1 MLKKIQQRRRSGVP
15 TGETLDMAICAPLLP
30 TDFAPAPRAA
40 LALLVAAA
48 FSLAAPPLAAQTADP
63 TPAPSAAPAPAPAR
77 QKTAVEKR
85 NPAGSP
91 LDTLLNTK
99 LWPDVPEAKDFVK
112 EARPD
117 PDSLSY
123 QPTWGAEP
131 TRPKPRNP
139 AELDTLRREL
149 SGAEASNKARGV
161 IPPAGAQQ

>member
-1 MLKKIQQRRRSGVP
+1 
-15 TGETLDMAICAPLLP
+15 MAL
-30 TDFAPAPRAA
+30 AA
-40 LALLVAAA
+40 LLAS
-48 FSLAAPPLAAQTADP
+48 SLAAPPLAAQTPAQPSASSP
-63 TPAPSAAPAPAPAR
+63 TPAPDPSAAPAPAPAR

-99 LWPDVPEAKDFVK
+99 IWPDVPEAKDFVK

-117 PDSLSY
+117 PDTLSY

-161 IPPAGAQQ
+161 VPPAGAQQ

>member
-1 MLKKIQQRRRSGVP
+1 MAKCARFSRIFPREARRRTASP
-15 TGETLDMAICAPLLP
+15 SIA
-30 TDFAPAPRAA
+30 RAFC
-40 LALLVAAA
+40 VAAS
-48 FSLAAPPLAAQTADP
+48 FGLAAPPLFAQT
-63 TPAPSAAPAPAPAR
+63 PAPAR
-77 QKTAVEKR
+77 EKTAVEKR

-131 TRPKPRNP
+131 DRPKPRSK
-139 AELDTLRREL
+139 AELEALRREL
-149 SGAEASNKARGV
+149 SGAEATNKVRGV
-161 IPPAGAQQ
+161 IPPAGAPQ